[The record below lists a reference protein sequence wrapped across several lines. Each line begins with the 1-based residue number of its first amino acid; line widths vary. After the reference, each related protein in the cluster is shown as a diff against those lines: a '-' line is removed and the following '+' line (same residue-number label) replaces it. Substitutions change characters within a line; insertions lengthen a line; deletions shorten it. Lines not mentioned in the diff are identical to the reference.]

1 MKKYLALILPL
12 FCIAKIA
19 SAQSVTSEVVTFSL
33 EDVSELFMPPE
44 LYVDIDFSDANDNN
58 ILEAQE
64 NGMIKLTLQNKGG
77 KSDAVSVS
85 VNPTKDYKGLT
96 FNTRLRKTSIA
107 ADGST
112 TLEFPIAAGIE
123 IPTDSL
129 EFAIKVSEPL
139 GYDIDA
145 TLVLSTYEYQ
155 KAKMSLQGVSI
166 IDAGKGLRPL
176 NGNPD
181 Y

>member
-44 LYVDIDFSDANDNN
+44 LYVDIDFSDANDNK

-64 NGMIKLTLQNKGG
+64 KGMIKLTLHNKGG

-85 VNPTKDYKGLT
+85 VDPIKEYEGLIL
-96 FNTRLRKTSIA
+96 NTRLQKTSMRQTRICC
-107 ADGST
+107 
-112 TLEFPIAAGIE
+112 P
-123 IPTDSL
+123 
-129 EFAIKVSEPL
+129 
-139 GYDIDA
+139 
-145 TLVLSTYEYQ
+145 
-155 KAKMSLQGVSI
+155 
-166 IDAGKGLRPL
+166 
-176 NGNPD
+176 
-181 Y
+181 